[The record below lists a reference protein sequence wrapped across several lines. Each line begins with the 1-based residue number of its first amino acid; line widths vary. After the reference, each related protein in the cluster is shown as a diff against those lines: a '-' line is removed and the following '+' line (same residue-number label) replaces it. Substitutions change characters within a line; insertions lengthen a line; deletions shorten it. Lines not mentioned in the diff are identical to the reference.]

1 MTFVDNGK
9 RALKTPIAPRGE
21 GSAGAGAPLA
31 GAPFARSTPLTGAA
45 PVTSGTSLSGSAP
58 LTGSTPPAAGATA
71 IVAAAPQR
79 AAQMLSDHEVAHR
92 LDGPLTVTA
101 ALERAMRMLSSRT
114 DSPRLDAEI
123 LLGRV
128 LGVSRSA
135 LIVRGADP
143 VSAETRRA
151 YDELIACR
159 REGVP
164 VAYLTGIREFWSL
177 ELDVTPD
184 VLVPRPETEVL
195 VEHALGLLPK
205 DAPLSVLDLGT
216 GSGAIALAIA
226 SERPLVCMTGV
237 DVSERALAVAAANS
251 RKLGL
256 TRIGWCAGSW
266 YQPVQGRRFDMIVSN
281 PPYVASNDPALER
294 LAAEPALAL
303 SCGPTGL
310 EAFESILDGAALHLN
325 PGGWLLLE
333 HGNGQ
338 AAEVARMLENRR
350 FEHIRSHADYSGNAR
365 VTLGAVRS
373 PHKEPQ

>member
-1 MTFVDNGK
+1 MDSG
-9 RALKTPIAPRGE
+9 RSSLKTPITPSVDGP
-21 GSAGAGAPLA
+21 STAGAALMAGTPLTAGAPL
-31 GAPFARSTPLTGAA
+31 T
-45 PVTSGTSLSGSAP
+45 
-58 LTGSTPPAAGATA
+58 
-71 IVAAAPQR
+71 VAAALQR
-79 AAQMLSDHEVAHR
+79 AAQMLSSH
-92 LDGPLTVTA
+92 G
-101 ALERAMRMLSSRT
+101 

-143 VSAETRRA
+143 VSAETQRT
-151 YDELIACR
+151 YDALIAGR
-159 REGVP
+159 MQGAP
-164 VAYLTGIREFWSL
+164 VAYLTGTREFWSL

-195 VEHALGLLPK
+195 VELALGLLPK
-205 DAPLSVLDLGT
+205 DVSLSVLDLGT

-237 DVSERALAVAAANS
+237 DVSEPALAVAMANS

-256 TRIGWCAGSW
+256 MQIRWRAGSW
-266 YQPVQGRRFDMIVSN
+266 FQAVRDRRFDMIVSN

-294 LAAEPALAL
+294 LAAEPAVAL

-310 EAFESILDGAALHLN
+310 EALDSIIDGAAEHLN

-333 HGNGQ
+333 HGHNQ
-338 AAEVARMLENRR
+338 ADDVARMLECRG
-350 FEHIRSHADYSGNAR
+350 FDHVRSHVDYSGHAR
-365 VTLGAVRS
+365 VTLGAIHRS
-373 PHKEPQ
+373 L